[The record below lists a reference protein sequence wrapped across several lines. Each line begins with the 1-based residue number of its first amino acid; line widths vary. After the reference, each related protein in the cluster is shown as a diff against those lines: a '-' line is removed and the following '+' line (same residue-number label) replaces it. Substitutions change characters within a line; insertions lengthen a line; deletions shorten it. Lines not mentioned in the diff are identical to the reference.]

1 VLKELTT
8 TDRRYLRAVNG
19 KLKTRLKINAGS
31 EMSMYLQLLFRL
43 VQLESDLEEY
53 LDEEDL
59 DEIKRIFREYQTK
72 EIQKEYAYE
81 ILLQAQEQQIF

>member
-1 VLKELTT
+1 MLKELTT